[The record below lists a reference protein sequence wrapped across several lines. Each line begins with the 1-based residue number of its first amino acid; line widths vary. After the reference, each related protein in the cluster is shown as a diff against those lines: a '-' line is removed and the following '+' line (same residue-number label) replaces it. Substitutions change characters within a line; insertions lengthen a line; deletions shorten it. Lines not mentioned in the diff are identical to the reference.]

1 MSDANTG
8 NWYASAASTAAALT
22 GVEVKATPGAGKFLV
37 ITQVVFSNEGTANS
51 FVLKDGDA
59 TAVYPPTGAVYLG
72 ANQTFNS
79 GKLPHPITLPVANK
93 SLTIT
98 TAAADHSVTIVH
110 GYVK

>member
-8 NWYASAASTAAALT
+8 NFVASAASTAAALT
-22 GVEVKATPGAGKFLV
+22 GVEVKAAPGAGKYLV
-37 ITQVVFSNEGTANS
+37 LTQIVFSNEGTANS
-51 FVLKDGDA
+51 FILKTEDG

-93 SLTIT
+93 NVNAT
-98 TAAADHSVTIVH
+98 TVAADHSVTIVH